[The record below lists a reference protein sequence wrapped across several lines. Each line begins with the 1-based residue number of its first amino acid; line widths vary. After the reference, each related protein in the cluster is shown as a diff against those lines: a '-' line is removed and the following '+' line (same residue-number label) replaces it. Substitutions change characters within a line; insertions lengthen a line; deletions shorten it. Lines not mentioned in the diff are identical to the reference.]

1 MREIQTRIG
10 QRIRLFR
17 KGKGMTLQALGEKI
31 YKSRATVSK
40 YENGE
45 IAVEISTLYAIAAAL
60 NVKVEQL
67 LPPNDSVQPV
77 TSQSVPVFYKNVSRL
92 FAYYYDGRNSSLI
105 RCVID
110 IAEDVETGLFKTM
123 LYMNIR
129 DFENYLI
136 CENTYFGVTEHYDTL
151 SKMILTNQATPI
163 ESITISMMGTFAD
176 ANHRWGLMSGIS
188 FRPFMPIAL
197 KMYITKVIQ
206 KETPEFI
213 RSLKITK
220 EDYRYMK
227 IYNMFSVT

>member
-1 MREIQTRIG
+1 MMIQESVG
-10 QRIRLFR
+10 NRIRLFR
-17 KGKGMTLQALGEKI
+17 KSKGMTLQTLGDKI

-40 YENGE
+40 YESGAIAIE
-45 IAVEISTLYAIAAAL
+45 IGTLYAIADAL
-60 NVKVEQL
+60 NIKVEQL
-67 LPPNDSVQPV
+67 LPPNEAAETV
-77 TSQSVPVFYKNVSRL
+77 TSQSVPVFYKNAARL
-92 FAYYYDGRNSSLI
+92 YAYYYDGRNSSLI

-110 IAEDVETGLFKTM
+110 ITEDVETGRFKTM
-123 LYMNIR
+123 LYMNIKN
-129 DFENYLI
+129 FEEYLI

-197 KMYITKVIQ
+197 KMYITKAIQ

>member
-1 MREIQTRIG
+1 
-10 QRIRLFR
+10 
-17 KGKGMTLQALGEKI
+17 
-31 YKSRATVSK
+31 
-40 YENGE
+40 
-45 IAVEISTLYAIAAAL
+45 
-60 NVKVEQL
+60 
-67 LPPNDSVQPV
+67 
-77 TSQSVPVFYKNVSRL
+77 
-92 FAYYYDGRNSSLI
+92 
-105 RCVID
+105 
-110 IAEDVETGLFKTM
+110 
-123 LYMNIR
+123 
-129 DFENYLI
+129 
-136 CENTYFGVTEHYDTL
+136 NTYFGVTEHYDTL

-197 KMYITKVIQ
+197 KMYITKEIQ